1 MLVHIGMLVLKLDK
15 SAIRILITLLIFI
28 ATILLLFPPSTSL
41 GTKLILFLL
50 LLRRRCNVDFDRNIL
65 SMRILT
71 VMLILLNLIS
81 YLRRD
86 TLEIG
91 G

>member
-28 ATILLLFPPSTSL
+28 ATILHLLPPFTSFV
-41 GTKLILFLL
+41 TKLTLFLL
-50 LLRRRCNVDFDRNIL
+50 LLGRWCNVDFDGNIL

-71 VMLILLNLIS
+71 LMLILLNLIS

-86 TLEIG
+86 TLEISG
-91 G
+91 